1 MAACSSNEPDSAAE
15 PDAQV
20 ATQDPQ
26 VAIAQPEEP
35 PAQTEEPDDEEEA
48 APPPAAT
55 AVPTPTELTNE
66 NVYRAVQDSIVFVVD
81 DSRTTSGS
89 GIVLDGGWIV
99 TNAHVV
105 NQNETVRIGRSDGTD
120 LGFHPVHA
128 IDWLFDL
135 ALIGPIDDEA
145 LIPLP
150 MNTSQLVQGSR
161 VLLLGFPDDDTFA
174 PTPTLT
180 EGIVSRFRTMEVG
193 DYPFIQVDATIAPGQ
208 SGGALVNANGELIGI
223 SGLQFGSGQ
232 FGLVFRAEAMRDRV
246 EEVLLDPAPPPAQ
259 DGDALSQRVI
269 SLEGRRSQGFL
280 LQIEAGDRLNVLA
293 EGESDMWLELRTL
306 GGSRVFNDVEQA
318 DDPFK
323 LPTTATPLFSD
334 ITVQGPEQLLGNVQ
348 PGTYAL
354 IVGTFANEPVDI
366 ALTSSQVMWE
376 FPDSDEGRRLEPNA
390 IVEGTFDWNRDS
402 DTWLLDL
409 DEGDNVQ
416 ITGEAIGDTL
426 LAVYLDGE
434 FVVGS
439 DDAGLGIFGTTP
451 QVEFVAETS
460 GTYEVEV
467 GTLAVQPWG
476 YLVETKISA
485 DA

>member
-15 PDAQV
+15 PDA
-20 ATQDPQ
+20 
-26 VAIAQPEEP
+26 
-35 PAQTEEPDDEEEA
+35 
-48 APPPAAT
+48 
-55 AVPTPTELTNE
+55 VPTPTELTNE
-66 NVYRAVQDSIVFVVD
+66 DVYRAVQDSIVFVVD

-89 GIVLDGGWIV
+89 GIVLEGGWIV

-180 EGIVSRFRTMEVG
+180 EGIVSRFRTMEIG

-208 SGGALVNANGELIGI
+208 SGGALINANGELIGI

-232 FGLVFRAEAMRDRV
+232 FGV
-246 EEVLLDPAPPPAQ
+246 EEVLLAPAPPTAQ
-259 DGDALSQRVI
+259 GGDALSQRVI
-269 SLEGRRSQGFL
+269 SLEGRRTQGFR
-280 LQIEAGDRLNVLA
+280 LQIEAGDTLNVLA

-354 IVGTFANEPVDI
+354 IVGTFANEPVG
-366 ALTSSQVMWE
+366 
-376 FPDSDEGRRLEPNA
+376 DEGRRLEPNA
-390 IVEGTFDWNRDS
+390 FVEGRFDWNRDS

-426 LAVYLDGE
+426 LAVYLNGE

-485 DA
+485 DS